1 MKTSGGAGWRRRG
14 RASSARLPF
23 ISLPAGVPGIEV
35 MLLDVGDDGI
45 REQVLHTLPLA
56 QGPPDVRGA
65 DLILHRLPGQVDVV
79 LVSLQDGRAQ
89 DVPLWV
95 VPCPVHA
102 HQAELLH
109 YLLDV
114 CVFPEVGG
122 LEGLQDICP
131 AEELQL
137 GHSWKNKGGPQR
149 SYRRVMA
156 GKVDIIFC
164 LKFSQNAF
172 LGMYWELNI
181 SVFMI

>member
-1 MKTSGGAGWRRRG
+1 
-14 RASSARLPF
+14 
-23 ISLPAGVPGIEV
+23 

-45 REQVLHTLPLA
+45 GEQVLHALPLA
-56 QGPPDVRGA
+56 QGPPDVCGT
-65 DLILHRLPGQVDVV
+65 DLVLHWLPGQVDVV
-79 LVSLQDGRAQ
+79 LVPLQDGRAQ

-109 YLLDV
+109 YFLDV
-114 CVFPEVGG
+114 RVFPEVGG

-137 GHSWKNKGGPQR
+137 RHSWKNKGGSQE

-156 GKVDIIFC
+156 RKDNIIFC
-164 LKFSQNAF
+164 LKFSKNAF
-172 LGMYWELNI
+172 LGMYGELDV
-181 SVFMI
+181 SVFMT